1 MRDIL
6 PLLTRKTTLTLT
18 IPNYVKFHYT
28 IQGWWA
34 FPSTHLTQIDFH
46 QQVNILRNDIHHP
59 HYQPISLHQRQNPM
73 V

>member
-6 PLLTRKTTLTLT
+6 PLLTGKTTLTST